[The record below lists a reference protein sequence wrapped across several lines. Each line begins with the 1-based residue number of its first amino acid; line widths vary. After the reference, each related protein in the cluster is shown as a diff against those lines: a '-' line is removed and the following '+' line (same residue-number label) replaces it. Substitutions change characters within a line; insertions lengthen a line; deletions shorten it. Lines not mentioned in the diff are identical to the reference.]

1 MMTDRLRLENQSRTR
16 MMNDATGVALMT
28 AVIGRRSVSTIQKR
42 DDTQPSTTPS
52 AIAMKKPPMMR
63 TAE

>member
-1 MMTDRLRLENQSRTR
+1 MITERFRLENHSRTR
-16 MMNDATGVALMT
+16 MINDATGVALMT
-28 AVIGRRSVSTIQKR
+28 AVTGRSSVSTTQNR
-42 DDTQPSTTPS
+42 EDTHPSTTPS